1 MPHLIPRARMA
12 VTATQT
18 ALTPQ
23 AAAKRTQRRC
33 HRPPQTCPPCL
44 DLIPHLMLR
53 RRRPLALA
61 RPPCLD
67 LIPHWMPRRRRPLAL
82 LARPPLPGSDT
93 PTVDAKETPS
103 TTSTPPLPGSD
114 TPTVDA

>member
-33 HRPPQTCPPCL
+33 HRPPLTCPPCL

-67 LIPHWMPRRRRPLAL
+67 LIPHWMPRRRRLLAL
-82 LARPPLPGSDT
+82 LARPPCPDRIPRLWTRISSHPQSH
-93 PTVDAKETPS
+93 PR
-103 TTSTPPLPGSD
+103 PPVTLKKN
-114 TPTVDA
+114 A

>member
-1 MPHLIPRARMA
+1 MGDPNAPFDSSSKNA

-33 HRPPQTCPPCL
+33 HWPPQTCPPCL

-53 RRRPLALA
+53 RRRPLALLT
-61 RPPCLD
+61 RPPCPD
-67 LIPHWMPRRRRPLAL
+67 RIPRLWTRIRSH
-82 LARPPLPGSDT
+82 PPKSSKASGDAEKERLSSDGHSQKKKI
-93 PTVDAKETPS
+93 DC
-103 TTSTPPLPGSD
+103 
-114 TPTVDA
+114 